1 MTNLAHSFL
10 IGFSSF
16 LQVMRACL
24 KAWMSSNFSQIPP
37 LITESAAL
45 EHLKN
50 KCLHLFS
57 VAIDTNL
64 LKLSG
69 NEDIHNILDE

>member
-1 MTNLAHSFL
+1 MTTLGPSFL

-16 LQVMRACL
+16 LQVMRACI
-24 KAWMSSNFSQIPP
+24 KALISLNFGQIPP
-37 LITESAAL
+37 LTTELAAL
-45 EHLKN
+45 ERQ
-50 KCLHLFS
+50 CLHFFS
-57 VAIDTNL
+57 VAIDPNL